1 MRILFCTLGYPPSP
15 TGGAEKQAQLVAERL
30 VRRGH
35 VVHVVCPSVNGSKSG
50 TVNGVRVHRL
60 PVFDRRPFRT
70 LTYLPLLFVFLL
82 VRLSRFDLVHVHL
95 ANLQADVA
103 VLAAT
108 FVRRPS
114 YLKLAAGGRL
124 GEIGRLRK
132 VAWLTRYYG
141 IRHATLIQ
149 AISAEIFEDLTKIGV
164 PLGRIRRIPNGV
176 ALSGS
181 PGRRLNTQDGR
192 RRLGLPEDA
201 LVVLYVGRMER
212 EKGVH
217 DLISAWESARI
228 PSGLLLLVG
237 SAGIKDPAPTRQLP
251 PRTFYVGW
259 SSEIQSYLSVADIFV
274 LPSYV
279 EGMSNALLE
288 AMSAGVPCIATC
300 VGATPDIIRDGV
312 NGLTIAPG
320 DRMALIG
327 ALEAFAADGKLRDK
341 IGAAAQESVRA
352 NYEIGAVVRTIEAAY
367 RSIVTSK

>member
-1 MRILFCTLGYPPSP
+1 M
-15 TGGAEKQAQLVAERL
+15 
-30 VRRGH
+30 
-35 VVHVVCPSVNGSKSG
+35 VHVVCPSVNGSKSG

-60 PVFDRRPFRT
+60 PVFDRHLFRT

-95 ANLQADVA
+95 ANLQADIA
-103 VLAAT
+103 VFAAT
-108 FVRRPS
+108 VVRRPS

-149 AISAEIFEDLTKIGV
+149 AISGEIFEDLTKIGV
-164 PLGRIRRIPNGV
+164 PVGRIRRIPNGV
-176 ALSGS
+176 AFSR
-181 PGRRLNTQDGR
+181 PGQRPNTKDGR

-201 LVVLYVGRMER
+201 LVVLYAGRMER

-217 DLISAWESARI
+217 DLISAWRSARI
-228 PSGLLLLVG
+228 ANGLLLLVG
-237 SAGIKDPAPTRQLP
+237 SAGIKDPVSTHQLP
-251 PRTFYVGW
+251 RRTVYAGW
-259 SSEIQSYLSVADIFV
+259 SSEMQSYLRVADIFV

-288 AMSAGVPCIATC
+288 AMSTGVPCIATC
-300 VGATPDIIRDGV
+300 VGATPDIISDGV
-312 NGLTIAPG
+312 NGLIITPG

-327 ALEAFAADGKLRDK
+327 AMEALAADGKLRDR

-352 NYEIGAVVRTIEAAY
+352 NYEIGAVVSAIEAAY